1 MADEAD
7 IKDGEEQ
14 SPNWVSPTIHYPR
27 SGTVSPGFMVQANI
41 DVFGASKWQLKIME
55 GDKQLYFVEEN
66 AGQTFTHYVKND
78 AIKPGSK
85 FVVHVHYFASLFW
98 SEWASVNNLVMADPK
113 PVITEPVEGAH
124 TGPRPRVAGRG
135 ISGATINLYQANSG
149 TVLFGTA
156 VVDANGNWQ
165 TTPVVDFFEGP
176 FELVVNQKLNNTEYW
191 SDNVRI
197 TVGYFRVSPPTI
209 TAPANG
215 EIVRGNKPEV
225 IGRGLPGALVKLYQA
240 NVGDTV
246 FGTTYVGMD
255 GVWRVRPEVAFPKGR
270 FSLTANQ
277 SSVSGTSDW
286 ADVVTFTV
294 DV

>member
-1 MADEAD
+1 MADETD

-14 SPNWVSPTIHYPR
+14 SPNWVRPTIYYPS
-27 SGTVSPGFMVQANI
+27 SGTVLPGFLVQASI
-41 DVFGASKWQLKIME
+41 DVFNPSKWQLKIME
-55 GDKQLYFVEEN
+55 GDQQLYFVEQS
-66 AGQTFTHYVKND
+66 AGRTFSHYVKSD
-78 AIKPGSK
+78 AIKFGAK
-85 FVVHVHYFASLFW
+85 FVVHVHYFVFPGW
-98 SEWASVNNLVMADPK
+98 SEWASVGNLVMADPK
-113 PVITEPVEGAH
+113 PVITEPLKGAH

-135 ISGATINLYQANSG
+135 VPGATINLYQANSG

-156 VVDANGNWQ
+156 VVDSIGDWQ
-165 TTPVVDFFEGP
+165 ITPVVDFFEGP

-197 TVGYFRVSPPTI
+197 TVGNFTVSPPTI
-209 TAPANG
+209 NTPANG
-215 EIVRGNKPEV
+215 AVVRENKPEV

-240 NVGDTV
+240 HFGHIVY
-246 FGTTYVGMD
+246 GTTYVDMS
-255 GVWRVRPEVAFPKGR
+255 GVWRLRPEVAFPKGS

-277 SSVSGTSDW
+277 SSVNGTSDW